1 LRQKEQKRRERKKNK
16 EEDQMAFELVDNAEQ
31 EENL

>member
-16 EEDQMAFELVDNAEQ
+16 EKDQMAFEL
-31 EENL
+31 EEETVP